1 MRTIKEYVY
10 YNIFKIIVKF
20 DKFLERFIKQESN
33 NLGSTGIN
41 YTICTKG
48 NKFHQSCKCGSTT
61 GRC

>member
-1 MRTIKEYVY
+1 MKTIKEYVY

-20 DKFLERFIKQESN
+20 DKFLERFIKEEQN